1 MSLVWSHAGPTVLA
15 AFLASLVEF
24 VEALT
29 VVLAVGTVRGWR
41 GALSGSGVAVLVL
54 LALIAVLGTALTR
67 IPLDAI
73 QLVVGAL
80 LLLFGLRWLR
90 KAILRA
96 AGVIPLHDETVAF
109 AKQTDAMRKL
119 GGGGGWD
126 RAGFAAAF
134 QITML
139 EGTEVVFI
147 VIATGAGG
155 SGLLWP
161 ASLGALA
168 ALLVVVVL
176 GVALASP
183 AGRCAREH
191 AEIRRGRVAV
201 RFWLL
206 LDRRGDG
213 RCVAGRGLGDVDP
226 QRRVSGRGIA
236 GGEAVPCPCGPASF
250 PDAWLGGRD
259 ALAEDHIVR
268 DFRPV
273 RG

>member
-1 MSLVWSHAGPTVLA
+1 VRAALIVKEMPMSLVWSHAGPTVLA

-73 QLVVGAL
+73 QLVAGAL

-109 AKQTDAMRKL
+109 ARQTDAMRKL

-176 GVALASP
+176 GVALHRPLAAVPENTLKFAVGVLLSGFGCFWIGEGMGVAWP
-183 AGRCAREH
+183 GADWATLILSAGFLAVALLAVKLCRAQAGRH
-191 AEIRRGRVAV
+191 LSPMRG
-201 RFWLL
+201 
-206 LDRRGDG
+206 
-213 RCVAGRGLGDVDP
+213 
-226 QRRVSGRGIA
+226 
-236 GGEAVPCPCGPASF
+236 
-250 PDAWLGGRD
+250 
-259 ALAEDHIVR
+259 
-268 DFRPV
+268 
-273 RG
+273 